1 MTDKDKEKDAL
12 IFVIQK
18 HHAKNLHYDL
28 RLEMD
33 GVLKSWAIPKEPPTV
48 EGIKRL
54 AIQVDDHDLDY
65 ADFEGT
71 IPEGSYGA
79 GKVEIWDRGTFE
91 PESVKEKKIVF
102 SLSGEKM
109 KGKFVLVKTN
119 FGKYENDWLFFKKKE

>member
-1 MTDKDKEKDAL
+1 MTAKDKEKDDL

-18 HHAKNLHYDL
+18 HYATNLHYDL

-33 GVLKSWAIPKEPPTV
+33 GVLKSWAVPKEPPTV

-54 AIQVDDHDLDY
+54 AIQVNDHDLDY

-71 IPEGSYGA
+71 IPEGSYGS

-102 SLSGEKM
+102 TLSGEKM